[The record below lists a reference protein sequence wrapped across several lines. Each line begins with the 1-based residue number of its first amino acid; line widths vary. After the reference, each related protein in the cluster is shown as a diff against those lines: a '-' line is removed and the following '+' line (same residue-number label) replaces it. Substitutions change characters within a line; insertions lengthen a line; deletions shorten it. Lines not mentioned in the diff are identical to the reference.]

1 MSMERY
7 TYQENGKWRMRIG
20 DTEYSGEA
28 VNSFAAYEEL
38 GPVDRLR
45 ELAGGP
51 GETSTITNGDKI
63 RAMDDDELAH
73 KILCRWRAEMEAG
86 EFEDISTRWCDMKG
100 GCVSS
105 KGYPRP
111 CTEDRLLACIKRWL
125 QQPAEEGVNL
135 WHHQNSD

>member
-51 GETSTITNGDKI
+51 GET
-63 RAMDDDELAH
+63 
-73 KILCRWRAEMEAG
+73 
-86 EFEDISTRWCDMKG
+86 
-100 GCVSS
+100 
-105 KGYPRP
+105 
-111 CTEDRLLACIKRWL
+111 
-125 QQPAEEGVNL
+125 
-135 WHHQNSD
+135 